1 MQTGANKI
9 LRMLVLGLDGFLFQD
24 IRFNIADGNIGIV
37 RIKINCA
44 DQAILSI
51 QLQQDRLSATG
62 RLTAAGFINEF
73 LCKKLAN
80 NA

>member
-24 IRFNIADGNIGIV
+24 IRFNIADGNIGIA

-44 DQAILSI
+44 NPSKSCRFSCRRI
-51 QLQQDRLSATG
+51 
-62 RLTAAGFINEF
+62 GFLPPVNSPLRVHE
-73 LCKKLAN
+73 
-80 NA
+80 